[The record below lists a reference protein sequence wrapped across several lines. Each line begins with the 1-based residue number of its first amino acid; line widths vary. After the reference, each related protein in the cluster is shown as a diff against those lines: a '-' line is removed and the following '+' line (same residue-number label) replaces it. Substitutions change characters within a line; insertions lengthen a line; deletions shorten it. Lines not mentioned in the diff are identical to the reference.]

1 MKKCLGEH
9 PTLPGK
15 LADEEND
22 PRHHHRPS
30 FSPDVVSSVCFIF
43 TDSSLIAQWGEEV
56 VSLSVFKKKLLF

>member
-1 MKKCLGEH
+1 MFIFQRECMKKCLGEH

-30 FSPDVVSSVCFIF
+30 LSPDVVSSVCFI
-43 TDSSLIAQWGEEV
+43 SLLIR
-56 VSLSVFKKKLLF
+56 S